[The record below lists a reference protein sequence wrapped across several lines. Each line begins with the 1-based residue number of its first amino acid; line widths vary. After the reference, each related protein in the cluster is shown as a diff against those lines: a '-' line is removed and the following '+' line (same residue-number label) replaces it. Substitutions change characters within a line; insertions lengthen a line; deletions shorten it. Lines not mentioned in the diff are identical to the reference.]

1 MRTNI
6 EIDDDLMAEAM
17 QASGKRTKKETV
29 EQALELL
36 VRMHAQEALRELR
49 GKVEWEGDLDAMRRD
64 R

>member
-17 QASGKRTKKETV
+17 RASGKRTKKETV

-36 VRMHAQEALRELR
+36 VRLRAQETLRELR
-49 GKVEWEGDLDAMRRD
+49 GKVEWEGGLDAIRRD